1 MTIFQ
6 THTQAKRKILE
17 SKREL
22 LLKEMSR
29 ANSLE
34 VAVLKDRLVK
44 LESEKA
50 RPYGTLQA
58 VSSLFST
65 RQSVILNF

>member
-1 MTIFQ
+1 M
-6 THTQAKRKILE
+6 E
-17 SKREL
+17 SKSEL

-44 LESEKA
+44 LESEKP

-58 VSSLFST
+58 VSTLSSS
-65 RQSVILNF
+65 RQPLHPKLYCFGTEN

>member
-1 MTIFQ
+1 M
-6 THTQAKRKILE
+6 E
-17 SKREL
+17 SKTEL

-44 LESEKA
+44 LESEKP

-58 VSSLFST
+58 VSTLASS
-65 RQSVILNF
+65 RQSFILNFYCFGTEN